1 MSELLVINSVLNK
14 EYLNKINNSE
24 TKEKVYYINF
34 VEGFDLK
41 FQNKSFK
48 KINSTRLFQLFCKN
62 KIKNIFE
69 TIKIKKSQKIFGK

>member
-41 FQNKSFK
+41 FQNKSFI
-48 KINSTRLFQLFCKN
+48 KIN
-62 KIKNIFE
+62 
-69 TIKIKKSQKIFGK
+69 